1 MNELN
6 CKFIE
11 EEDIQSYNDILFRF
25 KRLTDND
32 YADAFLLHQDALILY
47 ERWSYIFYEV
57 RTGEKRGIP
66 KDVPL
71 KDRIKN
77 MLDIIEWIYTS
88 ARTVFVKGKNDL
100 NSKGYGGI

>member
-1 MNELN
+1 MHELDS
-6 CKFIE
+6 KFIAI
-11 EEDIQSYNDILFRF
+11 EDLKSFNDILSRF
-25 KRLTDND
+25 KILTDND
-32 YADAFLLHQDALILY
+32 YAEAFQLHQEALILY
-47 ERWSYIFYEV
+47 ERWSYILYEI
-57 RTGEKRGIP
+57 RTSEKRGIP

-100 NSKGYGGI
+100 NAKGY